1 MEVGTE
7 VEISTEVDV
16 ELEVEVK
23 VVRIRGRRGGRNRR
37 GDIDWRSK

>member
-1 MEVGTE
+1 MDVGI
-7 VEISTEVDV
+7 VELQTEVDV
-16 ELEVEVK
+16 EAELEVK